1 MFLVLSRSNR
11 LWGFFNKKQK
21 RGTKSDT
28 KSLFFYW
35 LKRRKNNADRK
46 NENFRFNG
54 I

>member
-1 MFLVLSRSNR
+1 M
-11 LWGFFNKKQK
+11 
-21 RGTKSDT
+21 SDFI
-28 KSLFFYW
+28 SLFFYW